1 MLTGELDDTGA
12 GGGLVGAPLAGADH
26 QVRADRQPEGGEDPL
41 HVLLVLS
48 DGGGED
54 TRADVRDAGQFQ
66 ETLEGA
72 VLAVGAVQDGE
83 DHVDVA
89 EGLRHRAGLAVE
101 DLAVAGGDGEDD
113 GALAGLGERV
123 DVGDGA
129 LGDRHPRGLVGGEH
143 PAALGGDADGQDVVP
158 GAVDGAQDGA
168 AGDHGDAVLGA
179 APAEDDG
186 DARLAGFGSGL
197 GEGRVLGEFSLL
209 ISRRAYLLVGRSSAP
224 EGPCRARAPDRRT
237 ARRAPR
243 GAAYGVRRQVGS
255 GASGP
260 VSGARAWRCG
270 SSVP

>member
-1 MLTGELDDTGA
+1 MAAGLGEGRVEVRGAVDLGDADGGAAAGGLHEERPAVLTGEVGDAGP
-12 GGGLVGAPLAGADH
+12 GGGLAGGPLAGADH

-41 HVLLVLS
+41 HVLLVLA
-48 DGGGED
+48 DGGGEHPG
-54 TRADVRDAGQFQ
+54 ADVGDAGQFQ
-66 ETLEGA
+66 EALERA

-83 DHVDVA
+83 DDVDVA
-89 EGLRHRAGLAVE
+89 EDLRHRARLAVD
-101 DLAVAGGDGEDD
+101 DLAAPGGDGEDD
-113 GALAGLGERV
+113 GALAGLGEAR

-186 DARLAGFGSGL
+186 DARLAGFGTGL

-209 ISRRAYLLVGRSSAP
+209 ISR
-224 EGPCRARAPDRRT
+224 
-237 ARRAPR
+237 
-243 GAAYGVRRQVGS
+243 
-255 GASGP
+255 
-260 VSGARAWRCG
+260 
-270 SSVP
+270 